1 MCVRDREGGHKS
13 ERGRLVQQI
22 SKSWLK
28 RQKCKRHSIIFFE
41 LGLSLPLFEFFF
53 LLIVHW
59 QITIDTFTMVNDV
72 RKLERR
78 RRSMDHS
85 ITLS

>member
-28 RQKCKRHSIIFFE
+28 RQKCKRHSRIFLE
-41 LGLSLPLFEFFF
+41 LGLSLPLLNLFFF
-53 LLIVHW
+53 YLFIGRLLLIHL
-59 QITIDTFTMVNDV
+59 QQ
-72 RKLERR
+72 
-78 RRSMDHS
+78 
-85 ITLS
+85 